1 MLRILWLVVS
11 LGAPAFGQTHAFEE
25 AALRLKAGAEAIQ
38 REEQAL
44 HAAERQEFIE
54 RFNRLAQAMQAF
66 QEEFSKS
73 DGTVWP
79 KKKAEALGKAIRQ
92 LESTRTWKLYSAK
105 ITEMR

>member
-54 RFNRLAQAMQAF
+54 RFNRLAHAMQAF
-66 QEEFSKS
+66 QEEFCKS

-79 KKKAEALGKAIRQ
+79 KKNAEALSNAIRQ
-92 LESTRTWKLYSAK
+92 LAPSSYWQP
-105 ITEMR
+105 